1 MLFVTFAKNRNSCY
15 LGIIVKQSVK
25 GTTYV
30 YLGLILGFITTG
42 ILFPRIYTPEQFGL
56 LKIILAYATMITQF
70 GTLGING
77 VTIRLFPFFRNP
89 EKQNHGFLALVLTVG
104 LIGFILS
111 SVLLLLFKPL
121 LIDISLD
128 KSALFISYINYLFVV
143 IFFQIFFSILDV
155 YYSALLNSTL
165 GTYLREVFQRILIII
180 LIGCFFFD
188 LLTFH
193 QFVVAY
199 IAALSVPTLYII
211 ISLIREKK
219 FSLKTDFAFLDKL
232 MVRSILSV
240 SVFSILNGFSMNFIQ
255 NIDTIMI
262 TKMVGLSGT
271 GIYGVCFFF
280 GVVISMPSRS
290 IYKIANVVSAEAW
303 KTNDMKT
310 IRDIYEKS
318 CLTLFIIGGLLFLA
332 LWVNIDNVFHI
343 IGPQYTSGKW
353 VIFFIG
359 LGNLIDMA
367 TGANSSIFGT
377 SKYYKVQTVLLV
389 LLVIL
394 LIGTNLVLIPIF
406 GITGAAIGG
415 AASLTILNLLR
426 YFFLLYKYKLQP
438 YTLRF
443 LYIIFIGA
451 VAYLAASALPVLSNF
466 ILDIIVRSSILAI
479 IFCFP
484 IYFLK
489 ISVDI
494 NQKADEILRKLKLV
508 K

>member
-1 MLFVTFAKNRNSCY
+1 M
-15 LGIIVKQSVK
+15 GIIVKQSVK

-199 IAALSVPTLYII
+199 IAALSVPTIYII

-219 FSLKTDFAFLDKL
+219 FSLKTDFAFLDKV
-232 MVRSILSV
+232 MIRSILSV
-240 SVFSILNGFSMNFIQ
+240 SVFSIFNGFSMNFIQ

-343 IGPQYTSGKW
+343 IGTQYSSGKW
-353 VIFFIG
+353 VIFFI
-359 LGNLIDMA
+359 DR
-367 TGANSSIFGT
+367 
-377 SKYYKVQTVLLV
+377 K
-389 LLVIL
+389 
-394 LIGTNLVLIPIF
+394 
-406 GITGAAIGG
+406 
-415 AASLTILNLLR
+415 
-426 YFFLLYKYKLQP
+426 
-438 YTLRF
+438 
-443 LYIIFIGA
+443 
-451 VAYLAASALPVLSNF
+451 
-466 ILDIIVRSSILAI
+466 
-479 IFCFP
+479 
-484 IYFLK
+484 
-489 ISVDI
+489 SV
-494 NQKADEILRKLKLV
+494 V
-508 K
+508 

>member
-1 MLFVTFAKNRNSCY
+1 MGV
-15 LGIIVKQSVK
+15 IIKQSVK
-25 GTTYV
+25 GTIYV
-30 YLGLILGFITTG
+30 YLGVILGFITTG
-42 ILFPRIYTPEQFGL
+42 ILFPRIYSPEQFGL
-56 LKIILAYATMITQF
+56 LKIILAYATMIAQF

-77 VTIRLFPFFRNP
+77 VTIRLFPFFRNT
-89 EKQNHGFLALVLTVG
+89 EKNHHGFLAMVLLVG
-104 LIGFILS
+104 LIGFALS
-111 SVLLLLFKPL
+111 STLLLLFKPL
-121 LIDISLD
+121 LINVSMD
-128 KSALFISYINYLFVV
+128 KSALFISYINYLFVL

-155 YYSALLNSTL
+155 YYSALLNSTH
-165 GTYLREVFQRILIII
+165 GTYLREVFQRVLIII
-180 LIGCFFFD
+180 LIGCFFFN
-188 LLTFH
+188 LLSFH
-193 QFVVAY
+193 QFVLAY
-199 IAALSVPTLYII
+199 IAALSIPTLYIMF
-211 ISLIREKK
+211 SLIREGQ
-219 FSLKTDFAFLDKL
+219 FSLKTDFGFLDKA
-232 MVRSILSV
+232 MVRSVLSV

-280 GVVISMPSRS
+280 GVVIAMPSRS

-310 IRDIYEKS
+310 IRDIYDKS
-318 CLTLFIIGGLLFLA
+318 CMTLFIIGGLLFMT

-343 IGPQYTSGKW
+343 IGPAYSSGKW

-377 SKYYKVQTVLLV
+377 SKYYKVQTVLLILLVV
-389 LLVIL
+389 LLVATNLL
-394 LIGTNLVLIPIF
+394 LIPKY

-415 AASLTILNLLR
+415 AASLTMLNLLR
-426 YFFLLYKYKLQP
+426 YLFLLYKYKLQP
-438 YTLRF
+438 YNVRF
-443 LYIIFIGA
+443 LYILLIGI
-451 VAYLAASALPVLSNF
+451 VAYQAASMVPVFSNY
-466 ILDIIVRSSILAI
+466 IVDIIVRSVILAI
-479 IFCFP
+479 LFCLP

-494 NQKADEILRKLKLV
+494 NQKADDILRKLKLL

>member
-1 MLFVTFAKNRNSCY
+1 MLLLHRTEISHY
-15 LGIIVKQSVK
+15 LGVIVKQSVK
-25 GTTYV
+25 GTIYV
-30 YLGLILGFITTG
+30 YLGVILGFITTG
-42 ILFPRIYTPEQFGL
+42 ILFPRIYSPEQFGL

-89 EKQNHGFLALVLTVG
+89 EKQHHGFLAMVLFVG
-104 LIGFILS
+104 LIGFIIS
-111 SVLLLLFKPL
+111 GVLLLLFKPL
-121 LIDISLD
+121 LIQESME
-128 KSALFISYINYLFVV
+128 KSALFVSYINYLFVV

-180 LIGCFFFD
+180 LICCFFFD
-188 LLTFH
+188 VLNFH
-193 QFVVAY
+193 QFVLAY
-199 IAALSVPTLYII
+199 IGALSIPTFYIMF
-211 ISLIREKK
+211 SLIKSGQ
-219 FSLKTDFAFLDKL
+219 FSLKTDFAFLNKL
-232 MVRSILSV
+232 MIKSVLSV

-271 GIYGVCFFF
+271 GIYGICFFF
-280 GVVISMPSRS
+280 GVVIAMPSRS
-290 IYKIANVVSAEAW
+290 IFKIANVVSAEAW

-310 IRDIYEKS
+310 IRDIYDKS
-318 CLTLFIIGGLLFLA
+318 CMTLFIIGGLLFLT

-377 SKYYKVQTVLLV
+377 SKYYKVQTVLLILLVV
-389 LLVIL
+389 LLIITNLL
-394 LIGTNLVLIPIF
+394 LIPKF

-415 AASLTILNLLR
+415 AASLTVLNLLR
-426 YFFLLYKYKLQP
+426 YLFLLYKYKLQP
-438 YTLRF
+438 YTIRF
-443 LYIIFIGA
+443 LYIIAIGA
-451 VAYLAASALPVLSNF
+451 VAYLAALSLPVLPNF

-479 IFCFP
+479 VFCVP

-494 NQKADEILRKLKLV
+494 NQKADEILKKLKIV

>member
-1 MLFVTFAKNRNSCY
+1 MGV
-15 LGIIVKQSVK
+15 IVKQSVK
-25 GTTYV
+25 GTIYV
-30 YLGLILGFITTG
+30 YAGVILGFITTG
-42 ILFPRIYTPEQFGL
+42 ILFPRIYSPEQFGL

-89 EKQNHGFLALVLTVG
+89 EKKHHGFLALVLLVG
-104 LIGFILS
+104 LVGFVVS
-111 SVLLLLFKPL
+111 STLLLIFKPL
-121 LIDISLD
+121 IIQVSLE
-128 KSALFISYINYLFVV
+128 KSALFISYINYLFVL

-165 GTYLREVFQRILIII
+165 GTYLKEVFQRVLIII
-180 LIGCFFFD
+180 FIGFYFFD
-188 LLTFH
+188 LMNFH
-193 QFVVAY
+193 QFVLAY
-199 IAALSVPTLYII
+199 IAALSIPTFYII
-211 ISLIREKK
+211 ISLIKARQ
-219 FSLKTDFAFLDKL
+219 FSLIPDFAFLNKE
-232 MVRSILSV
+232 MIRSILSV

-262 TKMVGLSGT
+262 TKMVGLDGT
-271 GIYGVCFFF
+271 GIYGICFFF

-290 IYKIANVVSAEAW
+290 IYKIANVISAEAW

-332 LWVNIDNVFHI
+332 LWVNIDNVFRV
-343 IGPQYTSGKW
+343 IGPAYASGKW

-377 SKYYKVQTVLLV
+377 SRYYRIQTYLLILLVVLLV
-389 LLVIL
+389 ASNLL
-394 LIGTNLVLIPIF
+394 LIPAF

-415 AASLTILNLLR
+415 AASLSILNLLR
-426 YFFLLYKYKLQP
+426 YLFLLYKYQLQP
-438 YTLRF
+438 YSIRF
-443 LYIIFIGA
+443 VYVLIIGIL
-451 VAYLAASALPVLSNF
+451 AYLVASVIPVLSNF
-466 ILDIIVRSSILAI
+466 ILDIIVRSSVLFIL
-479 IFCFP
+479 FCLP
-484 IYFLK
+484 VYFLK

-494 NQKADEILRKLKLV
+494 NQKADEVLKKLRILK
-508 K
+508 

>member
-1 MLFVTFAKNRNSCY
+1 
-15 LGIIVKQSVK
+15 LGVIVKQSVK
-25 GTTYV
+25 GTIYV
-30 YLGLILGFITTG
+30 YLGVILGFITTG
-42 ILFPRIYTPEQFGL
+42 ILFPRIYSPEQFGL

-89 EKQNHGFLALVLTVG
+89 EKQHHGFLALVLLV
-104 LIGFILS
+104 GFIRFVIS
-111 SVLLLLFKPL
+111 SSLLFVCKPL
-121 LIDISLD
+121 LIQVSLE
-128 KSALFISYINYLFVV
+128 KSALFISYINYLFVL

-155 YYSALLNSTL
+155 YYSALYNSTL
-165 GTYLREVFQRILIII
+165 GTYLREVFQRVLIII

-193 QFVVAY
+193 QFVLAY
-199 IAALSVPTLYII
+199 IAALSIPTFYIMF
-211 ISLIREKK
+211 SLIKAEQ
-219 FSLKTDFAFLDKL
+219 FSLKPDFSFLDRAMKKS
-232 MVRSILSV
+232 VLSV
-240 SVFSILNGFSMNFIQ
+240 SAFSILNGFSMNFIQ

-280 GVVISMPSRS
+280 GVVIAMPSRS

-310 IRDIYEKS
+310 ISDIYEKS
-318 CLTLFIIGGLLFLA
+318 CLTLFIIGGLLFLL
-332 LWVNIDNVFHI
+332 LWVNIDNVFHV
-343 IGPQYTSGKW
+343 IGPAYSSGKW

-377 SKYYKVQTVLLV
+377 SKYYKVQTVLLILLVV
-389 LLVIL
+389 LLIATNLL
-394 LIGTNLVLIPIF
+394 LIPKF

-415 AASLTILNLLR
+415 AASLAILNLLR
-426 YFFLLYKYKLQP
+426 YLFLLYKYKLQP
-438 YTLRF
+438 YNIRF
-443 LYIIFIGA
+443 IYILLIGLI
-451 VAYLAASALPVLSNF
+451 AYLAASRLPVLSNF
-466 ILDIIVRSSILAI
+466 ILDIMVRSSILAI
-479 IFCFP
+479 VFCVP
-484 IYFLK
+484 IYYFK

-494 NQKADEILRKLKLV
+494 NQKADEILRKFNLIK
-508 K
+508 

>member
-1 MLFVTFAKNRNSCY
+1 
-15 LGIIVKQSVK
+15 LGVIVKQSVK
-25 GTTYV
+25 GTVYV
-30 YLGLILGFITTG
+30 YLGVILGFITTG
-42 ILFPRIYTPEQFGL
+42 ILFPRIYSPEQFGL

-77 VTIRLFPFFRNP
+77 ATIRLFPYFRDP
-89 EKQNHGFLALVLTVG
+89 EKKHHGFLALVLLVG
-104 LIGFILS
+104 LIGFVIS
-111 SVLLLLFKPL
+111 SSLLLIFKPL
-121 LIDISLD
+121 IIQVSLE
-128 KSALFISYINYLFVV
+128 KSALFISYINYLFVL

-165 GTYLREVFQRILIII
+165 GTYLKEVFQRILIIVF
-180 LIGCFFFD
+180 IGFFFFD

-193 QFVVAY
+193 QFVIAY
-199 IAALSVPTLYII
+199 IAALSIPTIYII
-211 ISLIREKK
+211 FSLIKAGQ
-219 FSLKTDFAFLDKL
+219 FSLKLDFAFLKKDML
-232 MVRSILSV
+232 RSIFSV

-262 TKMVGLSGT
+262 TKMVGLDGT
-271 GIYGVCFFF
+271 GIYGICFFF
-280 GVVISMPSRS
+280 GVVIAMPSRS

-310 IRDIYEKS
+310 IRDIYDKS
-318 CLTLFIIGGLLFLA
+318 CLTLFIIGGFLFLA
-332 LWVNIDNVFHI
+332 LWVNIENVFRI
-343 IGPQYTSGKW
+343 IGPGYASGKW

-359 LGNLIDMA
+359 LGNLVDMA

-377 SKYYKVQTVLLV
+377 SRYYRIQTYLLL

-394 LIGTNLVLIPIF
+394 LVLSNLLLIPKF

-426 YFFLLYKYKLQP
+426 YLFLLYKYHLQP
-438 YTLRF
+438 YTIRF
-443 LYIIFIGA
+443 VYIIIIGA
-451 VAYLAASALPVLSNF
+451 LAYLASSVVPVFSNF
-466 ILDIIVRSSILAI
+466 ILDIIVRSSVLAI
-479 IFCFP
+479 IFFLP
-484 IYFLK
+484 VYFFK

-494 NQKADEILRKLKLV
+494 NQKTDEILKKLKLL